1 MKKTAVDS
9 TAQQILSGYF
19 GSFAEQL
26 TKKVYTKTKF
36 FLNKKAGLEDGL
48 EPEKISLMGLHH
60 SEDEN
65 QIKAE
70 FAIQAHAYDDE
81 GDVVALNKVLAVKVD
96 KVNRKVAFAELD
108 LDQGS

>member
-19 GSFAEQL
+19 GSFSEQL
-26 TKKVYTKTKF
+26 TKKVYSKTKV
-36 FLNKKAGLEDGL
+36 FLNKKAGLEDVL

-60 SEDEN
+60 SEDDHE
-65 QIKAE
+65 IKAE
-70 FAIQAHAYDDE
+70 FAIQAHAYDED

-108 LDQGS
+108 LDS